1 MAELDF
7 IEYEK
12 EIDVT
17 KYDKRIQEQ
26 IRSIEKNLA
35 EQEIHYVQE
44 ADRIESQLNKF
55 IKENKKEYSLYEQG
69 KELKKDN
76 ITLDPNTYS
85 AYEKFC
91 AVFEKKKNSL
101 ATLHLKYSNHIQTY
115 LKRRKAAV
123 SQGEESYLL
132 EQSGVKPL
140 DTEKEKAEKV
150 HKFQEGRKTETEQK
164 ETLEQTLIH
173 LQADLGELLA
183 SDNELQRLVKNYTK
197 ERNKHSEDSRD
208 YRYYDRKIEQ
218 FQLYRAILQKRAQ
231 DRREYI
237 NNKEKQKYHFTDTE
251 VTDQG
256 YSTPEE
262 VQLKHKFFN
271 KAVIRNSVRVKL
283 TISSESEVQSEEENL
298 SVRNLIVG
306 EPSEDEDDLDM
317 ANHMRW
323 SIQNISKFYGNPNQD
338 PEYHVREFEDVLKA
352 SNQWPEDVANVADPD
367 ASRIIV
373 HFITTL
379 SNRARAWVEQQIP
392 MGERVT
398 WAHYET
404 LKTKFLEHFNLS
416 GSTPAQR
423 NRAFREMR
431 WDPTTQSIEDYSYK
445 FEKLGAS
452 LGFNQEALVCAL
464 KATLPSHMIWFL
476 KDENTVQAISRAI
489 KKLISE
495 GMPLVQNNPIM
506 PTAAVN
512 VMPAQP
518 ATQQAK
524 FMSMKDSSSKDLVE
538 ELKDTFEKTLE
549 DKFNMVGEEVFRL
562 GTELDTLNM
571 MVGSQKPQPG
581 WKSGQNN
588 GGRSF
593 RQNFRNSRGR
603 ANSQNNGRNGAN
615 PMRCSFCKLHRH
627 TIDSCWKLASVLKT
641 KGMKLVPQANGNG
654 SNGTRGNGNGRGRSN
669 QASGS
674 MRGKFN
680 PMNSRDS
687 MNSLQDDVDDSE
699 DDEDEDLDE
708 EDTLC
713 MAFSELQHVT
723 GMNLVYD
730 STN

>member
-1 MAELDF
+1 MAKLDF

-12 EIDVT
+12 EIDVA
-17 KYDKRIQEQ
+17 KFDKRIQEQ
-26 IRSIEKNLA
+26 IKSIE
-35 EQEIHYVQE
+35 EVQE
-44 ADRIESQLNKF
+44 ADKVESQLNKF
-55 IKENKKEYSLYEQG
+55 IKENKKEYDLYEQG
-69 KELKKDN
+69 IELKKDN

-85 AYEKFC
+85 AFEKFS

-101 ATLHLKYSNHIQTY
+101 AALHLKYSNHVQTY
-115 LKRRKAAV
+115 LRRRQAAV

-132 EQSGVKPL
+132 KQSGVKPL

-150 HKFQEGRKTETEQK
+150 HKFKEGRKTETEHK
-164 ETLEQTLIH
+164 ITLEQTLIN

-183 SDNELQRLVKNYTK
+183 SDNELQRLVRNYTK
-197 ERNKHSEDSRD
+197 ERNKHPEDSRD
-208 YRYYDRKIEQ
+208 YRYYNRKIEQ
-218 FQLYRAILQKRAQ
+218 FQLYRAVLQRRAQ
-231 DRREYI
+231 ARREYI

-271 KAVIRNSVRVKL
+271 KAVIRNPVRIKL
-283 TISSESEVQSEEENL
+283 TISSESEIQSEENL
-298 SVRNLIVG
+298 SVGNLTV
-306 EPSEDEDDLDM
+306 EDPSKDEDDLDM

-352 SNQWPEDVANVADPD
+352 SNQWPDNVANVADQD

-392 MGERVT
+392 MGERIT
-398 WAHYET
+398 WVHYEA

-445 FEKLGAS
+445 FEKLGTS

-495 GMPLVQNNPIM
+495 GIPLV
-506 PTAAVN
+506 
-512 VMPAQP
+512 
-518 ATQQAK
+518 
-524 FMSMKDSSSKDLVE
+524 
-538 ELKDTFEKTLE
+538 
-549 DKFNMVGEEVFRL
+549 
-562 GTELDTLNM
+562 
-571 MVGSQKPQPG
+571 
-581 WKSGQNN
+581 
-588 GGRSF
+588 
-593 RQNFRNSRGR
+593 
-603 ANSQNNGRNGAN
+603 
-615 PMRCSFCKLHRH
+615 
-627 TIDSCWKLASVLKT
+627 
-641 KGMKLVPQANGNG
+641 
-654 SNGTRGNGNGRGRSN
+654 
-669 QASGS
+669 
-674 MRGKFN
+674 
-680 PMNSRDS
+680 
-687 MNSLQDDVDDSE
+687 
-699 DDEDEDLDE
+699 
-708 EDTLC
+708 
-713 MAFSELQHVT
+713 
-723 GMNLVYD
+723 
-730 STN
+730 

>member
-1 MAELDF
+1 MAELDL

-12 EIDVT
+12 EIDVV

-26 IRSIEKNLA
+26 IKSIEKNLA
-35 EQEIHYVQE
+35 EQETHYVQE
-44 ADRIESQLNKF
+44 ADKVETQLNKF
-55 IKENKKEYSLYEQG
+55 IKENKKEYDLYLQG
-69 KELKKDN
+69 IELKKDN
-76 ITLDPNTYS
+76 ITLDPNVYS
-85 AYEKFC
+85 AYEKFH
-91 AVFEKKKNSL
+91 AVFEKRKDSL
-101 ATLHLKYSNHIQTY
+101 ATLHLKYSNHVQTY
-115 LKRRKAAV
+115 LKRRQAAI
-123 SQGEESYLL
+123 SQGDELYLL
-132 EQSGVKPL
+132 KQSGVKPL

-150 HKFQEGRKTETEQK
+150 HKFQEEGKVQKEQK
-164 ETLEQTLIH
+164 VTLEQTLIN

-183 SDNELQRLVKNYTK
+183 SDNELQRLSKNFTK
-197 ERNKHSEDSRD
+197 ERNKYPENSRD
-208 YRYYDRKIEQ
+208 YRYYNRKIEQ
-218 FQLYRAILQKRAQ
+218 FQLYRAIIQKRAQ
-231 DRREYI
+231 TRREYI
-237 NNKEKQKYHFTDTE
+237 NHKESQKYHFTDTE

-256 YSTPEE
+256 YSEPEE
-262 VQLKHKFFN
+262 VQLKHKFFT
-271 KAVIRNSVRVKL
+271 KAVIRNPIRIRL
-283 TISSESEVQSEEENL
+283 IISSESEASSEEESLSLENL
-298 SVRNLIVG
+298 SEN
-306 EPSEDEDDLDM
+306 EDDLDM

-352 SNQWPEDVANVADPD
+352 SNQWPDNVANVANQD

-392 MGERVT
+392 IGERVT
-398 WAHYET
+398 WGHYEA

-495 GMPLVQNNPIM
+495 GMPLVQNSPMM
-506 PTAAVN
+506 PTATASA
-512 VMPAQP
+512 MPAQP
-518 ATQQAK
+518 GTQPAK
-524 FMSMKDSSSKDLVE
+524 FMSMNDTSSKNLVD

-571 MVGSQKPQPG
+571 MVGSQKSQPG

-588 GGRSF
+588 VGRSF

-603 ANSQNNGRNGAN
+603 AGSQNNGRNGAN
-615 PMRCSFCKLHRH
+615 PMKCSFCKLHRH
-627 TIDSCWKLASVLKT
+627 TIDSCWKLASVPKT
-641 KGMKLVPQANGNG
+641 KGMKLVPQTNGNG
-654 SNGTRGNGNGRGRSN
+654 GNGARGNGNGRGRPN

-687 MNSLQDDVDDSE
+687 MNSLQDDLDDSE
-699 DDEDEDLDE
+699 DDEDLDLDE

>member
-1 MAELDF
+1 MEELDL

-12 EIDVT
+12 EVDVSN
-17 KYDKRIQEQ
+17 YDKRIQEH
-26 IRSIEKNLA
+26 IRSIEKNLV
-35 EQEIHYVQE
+35 EQENHYVQE
-44 ADRIESQLNKF
+44 ADKIEAQLNRY
-55 IKENKKEYSLYEQG
+55 IKENKKEYDLYLQG
-69 KELKKDN
+69 IELKKDN
-76 ITLDPNTYS
+76 ITLDPNVYS
-85 AYEKFC
+85 AYEKFH
-91 AVFEKKKNSL
+91 AVFEKRKDSL

-115 LKRRKAAV
+115 LKRRQAAV
-123 SQGEESYLL
+123 SQGDELYVLK
-132 EQSGVKPL
+132 QSGVKPL

-150 HKFQEGRKTETEQK
+150 HKFQEEGKAQIEQK
-164 ETLEQTLIH
+164 ETLEQTLIN
-173 LQADLGELLA
+173 LQADIGELLA
-183 SDNELQRLVKNYTK
+183 SDNELQRLVRTHTK
-197 ERNKHSEDSRD
+197 ERNKHPENSRD
-208 YRYYDRKIEQ
+208 YRYYNRKIEQ
-218 FQLYRAILQKRAQ
+218 CKLYRAVLQKRAQ
-231 DRREYI
+231 SRRDYI
-237 NNKEKQKYHFTDTE
+237 NHKDKQKYHFTDTE

-256 YSTPEE
+256 YSAPEE
-262 VQLKHKFFN
+262 VQLKHRFFN
-271 KAVIRNSVRVKL
+271 KAVIRDPVRIKL
-283 TISSESEVQSEEENL
+283 TISSESDIQSEEENL
-298 SVRNLIVG
+298 SAGKL
-306 EPSEDEDDLDM
+306 SENEEDLDM

-352 SNQWPEDVANVADPD
+352 SNQWPDDVANVADQD

-392 MGERVT
+392 MVERVT
-398 WAHYET
+398 WEHYEA

-495 GMPLVQNNPIM
+495 GMPLVQNSPMM
-506 PTAAVN
+506 PTATVSA
-512 VMPAQP
+512 MPVQSGTQP
-518 ATQQAK
+518 AK
-524 FMSMKDSSSKDLVE
+524 FMSMSDSNSKSLVD

-571 MVGSQKPQPG
+571 MVGSQKPQQG

-603 ANSQNNGRNGAN
+603 AGSQNNGKNGTN

-627 TIDSCWKLASVLKT
+627 TIDSCWKLASVLKS
-641 KGMKLVPQANGNG
+641 KGMKLVPQTNGNG
-654 SNGTRGNGNGRGRSN
+654 GNGTRGNGNGRSRSN
-669 QASGS
+669 QANGS

-687 MNSLQDDVDDSE
+687 MNSLQDELDDSE
-699 DDEDEDLDE
+699 EDDDDDLDE
-708 EDTLC
+708 EDALC